1 MSQKSALKE
10 IIQVTDLVK
19 KYKDFTAVDGLSFS
33 VKEGEIFGILGPNGA
48 GKTTTLEIMETLK
61 TLTHGE
67 VIIDGINVTE
77 HPWEVKRRIGVQ
89 LQSSAFY
96 PELSLV
102 ELLDMF
108 AAMYDVK
115 INPLEMLREVDL
127 EDKAK
132 NTVKQLSGG
141 QKQRFSIA
149 STLINKPKVIFLDEP
164 TTGLDPQ
171 ARLHLWDMVRK
182 VNKSGVTIVLTTH
195 YMDEAE
201 QLCDRLAVMDHGKI
215 MKIGTPQ
222 SFIKDLLA
230 TGFKKEIKPEPANLE
245 DVFLHL
251 TGRTLR
257 DL

>member
-1 MSQKSALKE
+1 MSD
-10 IIQVTDLVK
+10 IITVKNLVK
-19 KYKDFTAVDGLSFS
+19 KYKDFTAVNDISFS
-33 VKEGEIFGILGPNGA
+33 VKQGEIFGILGPNGA

-61 TLTHGE
+61 QLTSGN
-67 VIIDGINVTE
+67 VVIDGYDVTK

-96 PELSLV
+96 PEVRLT

-115 INPLEMLREVDL
+115 IDPMEMLREVEL

-132 NTVKQLSGG
+132 SYVKQLSGG
-141 QKQRFSIA
+141 QQQRFSIA
-149 STLINKPKVIFLDEP
+149 STLINQPNVIFLDEP

-171 ARLHLWDMVRK
+171 ARIHLWEMVRK
-182 VNKSGVTIVLTTH
+182 INKNGVTIVLTTH

-215 MKIGTPQ
+215 LKIGTPKQ
-222 SFIKDLLA
+222 FIEDLLKS
-230 TGFKKEIKPEPANLE
+230 GFKKEVKQEQANLE
-245 DVFLHL
+245 DVFLNL
-251 TGRTLR
+251 TGRQLR
-257 DL
+257 EG

>member
-1 MSQKSALKE
+1 MTD
-10 IIQVTDLVK
+10 IISVTNLIK
-19 KYKDFTAVDGLSFS
+19 KYGDFTAVDDISFS
-33 VKEGEIFGILGPNGA
+33 VKSGEIFGILGPNGA

-61 TLTHGE
+61 TLTSGE
-67 VIIDGINVTE
+67 VLIDGIDVKD

-96 PELSLV
+96 PELNLV

-108 AAMYDVK
+108 AAMYDVR
-115 INPLEMLREVDL
+115 INPIEMLKEVEL

-132 NTVKQLSGG
+132 SYVKQLSGG
-141 QKQRFSIA
+141 QQQRFSIA
-149 STLINKPKVIFLDEP
+149 STLINRPKVIFLDEP

-171 ARLHLWDMVRK
+171 ARIHLWDMVQK

-215 MKIGTPQ
+215 LKLGTPK
-222 SFIKDLLA
+222 SFIKDLIA
-230 TGFKKEIKPEPANLE
+230 SGFKKEVKPEPANLE
-245 DVFLHL
+245 DVFLNL
-251 TGRTLR
+251 TGRKLR
-257 DL
+257 EA

>member
-1 MSQKSALKE
+1 MTDN
-10 IIQVTDLVK
+10 IIVVKDLVK
-19 KYKDFTAVDGLSFS
+19 KYKDFAAVDGISFE
-33 VKEGEIFGILGPNGA
+33 VKPGEIFGILGPNGA

-61 TLTHGE
+61 TLTSGE
-67 VIIDGINVTE
+67 VLIDGIDVKE

-96 PELSLV
+96 PELTLV

-108 AAMYDVK
+108 SAMYDVK
-115 INPLEMLREVDL
+115 INPMEMLHEVEL

-132 NTVKQLSGG
+132 SYVKQLSGG

-149 STLINKPKVIFLDEP
+149 STLINQPKVIFLDEP

-171 ARLHLWDMVRK
+171 ARVHLWDMVRK

-195 YMDEAE
+195 YMEEAE

-215 MKIGTPQ
+215 MKIGTPK

-230 TGFKKEIKPEPANLE
+230 TGFKKEVKQEQADLE
-245 DVFLHL
+245 DVFLNL
-251 TGRTLR
+251 TGRKLR
-257 DL
+257 EA